1 MNKVC
6 ESDNVHKLMWNIV
19 LSFVSVVHSTVTL
32 QVNNQQLTTW
42 EDKGKMQK
50 MMKMKRFG
58 SIILILSLVVMLAA
72 CGSGNKGKE
81 AGNGAGQNGIVTSIG
96 EGDGKHGTIKV
107 EVTFENNEI
116 KDIKVLEQ
124 KENEVLSEP
133 VFKELG
139 ETIIASNSAE
149 VDAISGSTVTS
160 TGYIDAVKDA
170 IAKAGLT
177 LVAKQAAGKSEADEP
192 AEQTYDV
199 VVIGAGGAGFS
210 AALEAKQAGAS
221 VVLLEKMPS
230 VGGNTLISGGE
241 MNAANTWVQ
250 EKLGIKDSVDLFAE
264 DTLKGGD
271 NVGDPE
277 MVRVL
282 AENATA
288 AAEWLKN
295 DIKVNFLEDNLF
307 QFGGHSVKR
316 ALIPE
321 GHTGAELITKLKTK
335 LDEMKIDLKTN
346 TKADKLLTDDSGKVV
361 SVEATGANGNKIT
374 FHANKGVVIASGGFG
389 SNIEMR
395 KQYNPEY
402 DEKYM
407 TTDAPGST
415 GDGIVMAQDIGAALT
430 NMESIQTYPVC
441 DPVTGVISL
450 VADSRFDGAILVNQ
464 SGKRFVEELERRDVI
479 SKGILAQEGG
489 YAYQLWNQEI
499 GDISKTVEVH
509 KDEYDAL
516 VKEGV
521 LYKADTLKEA
531 AEFFKIDPK
540 ALQETI
546 ERVNKFA
553 KSGNDED
560 FHHRQGLHDM
570 SKGPYYIQKA
580 VPSVHHT
587 MGGLVINKTTQ
598 VLNEKGEPIPGLFAA
613 GEVTGVIH
621 GTNRLGGNAIADAI
635 TFGRIAGQEVAK

>member
-1 MNKVC
+1 
-6 ESDNVHKLMWNIV
+6 
-19 LSFVSVVHSTVTL
+19 
-32 QVNNQQLTTW
+32 
-42 EDKGKMQK
+42 
-50 MMKMKRFG
+50 MKRMKKAG
-58 SIILILSLVVMLAA
+58 IMTLILCMVVMLAA
-72 CGSGNKGKE
+72 CGSGNKDGKE
-81 AGNGAGQNGIVTSIG
+81 GNNGGDQDRIVTSIG

-107 EVTFENNEI
+107 EVTFENDEI
-116 KDIKVLEQ
+116 TDIKVLEQ
-124 KENEVLSEP
+124 KENEVLAEP
-133 VFKELG
+133 VYKELR
-139 ETIIASNSAE
+139 ETMIASNSAE
-149 VDAISGSTVTS
+149 ADAISGSTVTS
-160 TGYIDAVKDA
+160 QGYIDAVKDA
-170 IAKAGLT
+170 VAKAGLT
-177 LVAKQAAGKSEADEP
+177 LVAKQAASKSQTDEP

-199 VVIGAGGAGFS
+199 VIIGAGGAGFS

-250 EKLGIKDSVDLFAE
+250 KNLGIEDSTELFVE

-288 AAEWLKN
+288 AAEWLK
-295 DIKVNFLEDNLF
+295 DEVKVNFLEDHLF

-321 GHTGAELITKLKTK
+321 GHTGAELITKLKK
-335 LDEMKIDLKTN
+335 HLDEMGIDLKTN
-346 TKADKLLTDDSGKVV
+346 TKAEKLLTDDSGKVIG
-361 SVEATGANGNKIT
+361 VEAAGANGGTIT
-374 FHANKGVVIASGGFG
+374 FHANKGVIIASGGFG
-389 SNIEMR
+389 SNVEMR

-407 TTDAPGST
+407 TTDAPGTT
-415 GDGIVMAQDIGAALT
+415 GDGIVMAQAIGAALT

-441 DPVTGVISL
+441 NPKTGVISL

-464 SGKRFVEELERRDVI
+464 SGQRFVEELERRDVI
-479 SKGILAQEGG
+479 SKAILAQEGG

-499 GDISKTVEVH
+499 GDISKTVDTH
-509 KDEYDAL
+509 KDEYEML
-516 VKEGV
+516 VKDGL

-531 AEFFKIDPK
+531 AEFFKIDPE
-540 ALQETI
+540 ALQATI
-546 ERVNKFA
+546 DRVNKFA
-553 KSGNDED
+553 KSGKDED
-560 FHHRQGLHDM
+560 FKHRAGLKDM

-587 MGGLVINKTTQ
+587 MGGLVINKTTE
-598 VLNEKGEPIPGLFAA
+598 VLNEQGQPIPGLFAA

-621 GTNRLGGNAIADAI
+621 GKNRLGGNAIADAI
-635 TFGRIAGQEVAK
+635 TFGRIAGQQVAK

>member
-1 MNKVC
+1 MK
-6 ESDNVHKLMWNIV
+6 
-19 LSFVSVVHSTVTL
+19 
-32 QVNNQQLTTW
+32 
-42 EDKGKMQK
+42 
-50 MMKMKRFG
+50 KMKSFG
-58 SIILILSLVVMLAA
+58 SIILILSLVVMLSA
-72 CGSGNKGKE
+72 CGSGNNNGKV
-81 AGNGAGQNGIVTSIG
+81 AGNEGEKSGIVTAIG
-96 EGDGKHGTIKV
+96 EGDGKHGAIKV
-107 EVTFENNEI
+107 EVTFENNEM

-124 KENEVLSEP
+124 NENKVLAEP
-133 VFKELG
+133 VYKELK
-139 ETIIASNSAE
+139 ETMIDSNNAN
-149 VDAISGSTVTS
+149 VDAISGSTLTS
-160 TGYIDAVKDA
+160 KGYIDAVKDA
-170 IAKAGLT
+170 VAKAGLT
-177 LVAKQAAGKSEADEP
+177 LVAKQAANKNTADEP
-192 AEQTYDV
+192 SEQTYDV
-199 VVIGAGGAGFS
+199 VIIGAGGAGFS

-221 VVLLEKMPS
+221 VVLLEKMPT

-241 MNAANTWVQ
+241 MNAAGTWVQ
-250 EKLGIKDSVDLFAE
+250 QKMGIKDSVDLFAE

-295 DIKVNFLEDNLF
+295 DIKVNFLEDHLF

-335 LDEMKIDLKTN
+335 LDDMGIDLKTN
-346 TKADKLLTDDSGKVV
+346 TKAEKLLTDDSGKVNG
-361 SVEATGANGNKIT
+361 VEATGANGTKIT
-374 FHANKGVVIASGGFG
+374 FHANKGVVIATGGFG
-389 SNIEMR
+389 SNVEMR
-395 KQYNPEY
+395 KQYNPEF

-415 GDGIVMAQDIGAALT
+415 GDGIVMAQAVGAALT

-441 DPVTGVISL
+441 NPVTGVISL

-479 SKGILAQEGG
+479 SRAILAQEGG
-489 YAYQLWNQEI
+489 YAYQLWNQYI

-509 KDEYDAL
+509 KDEYDML

-540 ALQETI
+540 ALQETVD
-546 ERVNKFA
+546 RVNKFA
-553 KSGNDED
+553 KSGKDED
-560 FHHRQGLHDM
+560 FKHRAGLKDM
-570 SKGPYYIQKA
+570 SKGPYYIEKA

-598 VLNEKGEPIPGLFAA
+598 VMNEKGERILGLFAA

-635 TFGRIAGQEVAK
+635 TFGRIAGQEAAK

>member
-1 MNKVC
+1 MK
-6 ESDNVHKLMWNIV
+6 
-19 LSFVSVVHSTVTL
+19 
-32 QVNNQQLTTW
+32 
-42 EDKGKMQK
+42 
-50 MMKMKRFG
+50 KMKSFG
-58 SIILILSLVVMLAA
+58 SIILILSLVVMLSA
-72 CGSGNKGKE
+72 CGSGNNNGKVADNE
-81 AGNGAGQNGIVTSIG
+81 AGKSGIVTAIG
-96 EGDGKHGTIKV
+96 EGDGKHGAIKV
-107 EVTFENNEI
+107 EVTFENNEM

-124 KENEVLSEP
+124 NENKVLAEP
-133 VFKELG
+133 VYKELK
-139 ETIIASNSAE
+139 ETMIDSNNAN
-149 VDAISGSTVTS
+149 VDAISGSTLTS
-160 TGYIDAVKDA
+160 KGYIDAVKDA
-170 IAKAGLT
+170 VAKAGLT
-177 LVAKQAAGKSEADEP
+177 LVAKQAANKNTADEP
-192 AEQTYDV
+192 SEQTYDV
-199 VVIGAGGAGFS
+199 VIIGAGGAGFS

-221 VVLLEKMPS
+221 VVLLEKMPT

-241 MNAANTWVQ
+241 MNAAGTWVQ
-250 EKLGIKDSVDLFAE
+250 QKMGIKDSVDLFAE

-295 DIKVNFLEDNLF
+295 DIKVNFLEDHLF

-335 LDEMKIDLKTN
+335 LDDMGIDLKTN
-346 TKADKLLTDDSGKVV
+346 TKAEKLLTDDSGKVNG
-361 SVEATGANGNKIT
+361 VEATGANGTKIT
-374 FHANKGVVIASGGFG
+374 FHANKGVVIATGGFG
-389 SNIEMR
+389 SNVEMR
-395 KQYNPEY
+395 KQYNPEF

-415 GDGIVMAQDIGAALT
+415 GDGIVMAQAVGAALT

-441 DPVTGVISL
+441 NPVTGVISL

-479 SKGILAQEGG
+479 SRAILAQEGG

-509 KDEYDAL
+509 KDEYDML

-540 ALQETI
+540 ALQETVD
-546 ERVNKFA
+546 RVNKFA
-553 KSGNDED
+553 KAGKDED
-560 FHHRQGLHDM
+560 FKHRAGLKDM
-570 SKGPYYIQKA
+570 SKGPYYIEKA

-598 VLNEKGEPIPGLFAA
+598 VMNEKGERIPGLFAA

-635 TFGRIAGQEVAK
+635 TFGRIAGQEAAK

>member
-1 MNKVC
+1 M
-6 ESDNVHKLMWNIV
+6 I
-19 LSFVSVVHSTVTL
+19 F
-32 QVNNQQLTTW
+32 
-42 EDKGKMQK
+42 
-50 MMKMKRFG
+50 
-58 SIILILSLVVMLAA
+58 ILCLVVMLAA
-72 CGSGNKGKE
+72 CGGNKANE
-81 AGNGAGQNGIVTSIG
+81 AGQNGIVTSIG

-116 KDIKVLEQ
+116 KNIKVLEQ
-124 KENEVLSEP
+124 NENKVLAEP
-133 VFKELG
+133 VFKELN
-139 ETIIASNSAE
+139 ETIVASNSAE

-160 TGYIDAVKDA
+160 NGYLDAVKDA
-170 IAKAGLT
+170 IAKSGLT
-177 LVAKQAAGKSEADEP
+177 LVAKQAAGKNTADEP
-192 AEQTYDV
+192 SEQTYDV
-199 VVIGAGGAGFS
+199 VIIGAGGAGFS

-250 EKLGIKDSVDLFAE
+250 ENLGIKDSVDLFAE

-361 SVEATGANGNKIT
+361 GVEATGANGNTIT

-389 SNIEMR
+389 SNVEMR

-415 GDGIVMAQDIGAALT
+415 GDGIVMAQDVGAALT

-479 SKGILAQEGG
+479 SKAILAQEGN

-499 GDISKTVEVH
+499 GDISNTVEVH

-516 VKEGV
+516 VKEGM
-521 LYKADTLKEA
+521 LYKADTLEEA

-546 ERVNKFA
+546 DRVNKFA
-553 KSGNDED
+553 KSGKDED
-560 FHHRQGLHDM
+560 FNHRQGLQDM

-580 VPSVHHT
+580 IPSVHHT

-598 VLNEKGEPIPGLFAA
+598 VLNEKGEVIQGLFAA

-635 TFGRIAGQEVAK
+635 TFGRIAGQEVVK

>member
-1 MNKVC
+1 MK
-6 ESDNVHKLMWNIV
+6 KLR
-19 LSFVSVVHSTVTL
+19 SV
-32 QVNNQQLTTW
+32 
-42 EDKGKMQK
+42 
-50 MMKMKRFG
+50 G
-58 SIILILSLVVMLAA
+58 SIILILSLVFMLAA
-72 CGSGNKGKE
+72 CGGNKNNNASNAGKD
-81 AGNGAGQNGIVTSIG
+81 GIITSIG

-107 EVTFENNEI
+107 EVSFENNEI

-124 KENEVLSEP
+124 KENEVLAEP
-133 VFKELG
+133 VFKELKD
-139 ETIIASNSAE
+139 TIITSNTAE

-160 TGYIDAVKDA
+160 NGYIDAVKDA

-177 LVAKQAAGKSEADEP
+177 LVAKQAAGKDGAEEA

-250 EKLGIKDSVDLFAE
+250 EKMGIKDSVDLFVE

-295 DIKVNFLEDNLF
+295 DVKVNFLEDNLF

-335 LDEMKIDLKTN
+335 LDEMGIDLKTN
-346 TKADKLLTDDSGKVV
+346 TKADKLLADESGKVTG
-361 SVEATGANGNKIT
+361 VEATGANGNKIT
-374 FHANKGVVIASGGFG
+374 FHANKGVVIATGGFG
-389 SNIEMR
+389 SNVEMR
-395 KQYNPEY
+395 KQYNPEFG
-402 DEKYM
+402 EKYM

-415 GDGIVMAQDIGAALT
+415 GDGIVMAQDLGAALT

-441 DPVTGVISL
+441 NPETGVISL

-479 SKGILAQEGG
+479 SRAILAQPGG
-489 YAYQLWNQEI
+489 YAYQLWNQDI
-499 GDISKTVEVH
+499 GDISKTAEVH
-509 KDEYDAL
+509 KDEYDML
-516 VKEGV
+516 VKQGV

-531 AEFFKIDPK
+531 AEFFKIDPE

-546 ERVNKFA
+546 DRVNKFA
-553 KSGNDED
+553 KAGKDED
-560 FHHRQGLHDM
+560 FNHRAGLKDM

-598 VLNEKGEPIPGLFAA
+598 VMNEKGEPIPGLFAA

>member
-1 MNKVC
+1 MK
-6 ESDNVHKLMWNIV
+6 
-19 LSFVSVVHSTVTL
+19 
-32 QVNNQQLTTW
+32 
-42 EDKGKMQK
+42 
-50 MMKMKRFG
+50 KMKGIG
-58 SIILILSLVVMLAA
+58 SIILILSLVVMLTA
-72 CGSGNKGKE
+72 CGGGNNGKE
-81 AGNGAGQNGIVTSIG
+81 AEAGNNGIITAIG

-107 EVTFENNEI
+107 EVSFENNEI

-133 VFKELG
+133 VFKELKQ
-139 ETIIASNSAE
+139 TMIASNNAD

-160 TGYIDAVKDA
+160 KGYIDAVKDA
-170 IAKAGLT
+170 VTKAGLT
-177 LVAKQAAGKSEADEP
+177 LVVKQATNKNAADEP
-192 AEQTYDV
+192 SEQTYDV
-199 VVIGAGGAGFS
+199 VIIGAGGAGFS

-221 VVLLEKMPS
+221 VVVLEKMPT

-250 EKLGIKDSVDLFAE
+250 QKLGIKDSVELFAE

-271 NVGDPE
+271 NVGNPE

-335 LDEMKIDLKTN
+335 LDDMGIDLKTN
-346 TKADKLLTDDSGKVV
+346 TKADKLLSDESGKVNG
-361 SVEATGANGNKIT
+361 VEATGANGNTIT
-374 FHANKGVVIASGGFG
+374 FHANKGVVIATGGFG

-395 KQYNPEY
+395 KKYNSEF

-415 GDGIVMAQDIGAALT
+415 GDGIVMAQAVGASLT
-430 NMESIQTYPVC
+430 NMENIQTYPVC
-441 DPVTGVISL
+441 NPVTGVISL

-464 SGKRFVEELERRDVI
+464 GGKRFVEELERRDVI
-479 SKGILAQEGG
+479 SRAILAQEGG

-499 GDISKTVEVH
+499 GDISKTAEVH
-509 KDEYDAL
+509 KDEYDML

-540 ALQETI
+540 VLQETI
-546 ERVNKFA
+546 DRVNKFA
-553 KSGNDED
+553 KSGKDGD
-560 FHHRQGLHDM
+560 FNHRAGLKDM
-570 SKGPYYIQKA
+570 SKGPYYIEKA

-598 VLNEKGEPIPGLFAA
+598 VINDKGVPIPGLFAA

>member
-1 MNKVC
+1 MK
-6 ESDNVHKLMWNIV
+6 KLR
-19 LSFVSVVHSTVTL
+19 SV
-32 QVNNQQLTTW
+32 
-42 EDKGKMQK
+42 
-50 MMKMKRFG
+50 G
-58 SIILILSLVVMLAA
+58 SIILILSLVFMLAA
-72 CGSGNKGKE
+72 CGGNKSNN
-81 AGNGAGQNGIVTSIG
+81 AGNAGKDGIITSIG

-107 EVTFENNEI
+107 EVSFENNEI

-124 KENEVLSEP
+124 KENEVLAEP
-133 VFKELG
+133 VFKELKD
-139 ETIIASNSAE
+139 TIIASNTAE

-160 TGYIDAVKDA
+160 NGYIDAVKDA

-177 LVAKQAAGKSEADEP
+177 LVAKQAAGKGGAEEA

-250 EKLGIKDSVDLFAE
+250 EKMGIKDSVDLFVE

-335 LDEMKIDLKTN
+335 LDEMGIDLKTN
-346 TKADKLLTDDSGKVV
+346 TKADKLLADESGKVTG
-361 SVEATGANGNKIT
+361 VEATGANGSKIT
-374 FHANKGVVIASGGFG
+374 FHANKGVVIATGGFG
-389 SNIEMR
+389 SNVEMR
-395 KQYNPEY
+395 KQYNPEF

-415 GDGIVMAQDIGAALT
+415 GDGIVMAQDLGAALT

-441 DPVTGVISL
+441 NPETGVISL

-479 SKGILAQEGG
+479 SRGILAQSGG
-489 YAYQLWNQEI
+489 YAYQLWNQDI
-499 GDISKTVEVH
+499 GDISKTAEVH
-509 KDEYDAL
+509 KDEYDML
-516 VKEGV
+516 VKQGV

-531 AEFFKIDPK
+531 AEFFKIDPEK
-540 ALQETI
+540 LQETI
-546 ERVNKFA
+546 DRVNKFA
-553 KSGNDED
+553 KAGKDED
-560 FHHRQGLHDM
+560 FNHRAGLKDM

-598 VLNEKGEPIPGLFAA
+598 VMNEKGEPIPGLFAA